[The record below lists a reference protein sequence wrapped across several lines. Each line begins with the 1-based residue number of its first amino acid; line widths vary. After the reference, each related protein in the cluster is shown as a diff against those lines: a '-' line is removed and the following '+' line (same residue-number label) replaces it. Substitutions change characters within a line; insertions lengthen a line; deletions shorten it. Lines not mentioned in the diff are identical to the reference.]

1 MTMQPQQGGGRSSW
15 PSSDDTALFNL
26 IVILLGVGVGAYL
39 LWMNY
44 HAQISSGVMA
54 FVHQE
59 IGWLGQITNR
69 FRLAD
74 QQMMNSDPSGVTL
87 ADLYGILH
95 ATGAYVR
102 IPAAAFIAILG
113 IFCSVFAA
121 PSRFRRAFD
130 VEGLLREQALRFPAA
145 RAFVRR
151 KLGLV
156 RLDEKAP
163 RPADY
168 ALTAGEW
175 LDRFV
180 CKTGEPFDDGR
191 AFDALAVQLGPTWK
205 GSASGTPIVRV
216 LFAAFALHMVE
227 RRDDAVAML
236 GEIATALDAG
246 RKEGASG
253 PSGDLVVP
261 SATLRRVE
269 ELLRDTRWYEEAERI
284 AGRHAFTMPALMAV
298 LNHARLRAGVLAPA
312 QFAWVKLIDRPL
324 WYALHSLGFESEGLG
339 RYAHPNARVEAAGA
353 RDHWATER
361 AAGRPIPWPSI
372 ARAIDALKVAHAQR
386 VKAVEI

>member
-1 MTMQPQQGGGRSSW
+1 MQPQHGGGRSSW
-15 PSSDDTALFNL
+15 PSGDDTALFNL
-26 IVILLGVGVGAYL
+26 IVILLGVGVGGYL
-39 LWMNY
+39 LWTNY
-44 HAQISSGVMA
+44 HATISGGVMSL
-54 FVHQE
+54 VHTE
-59 IGWLGQITNR
+59 IGWLDQVTGR
-69 FRLAD
+69 FRVAD

-95 ATGAYVR
+95 ATGAFVR
-102 IPAAAFIAILG
+102 FPAAAFIGILAF
-113 IFCSVFAA
+113 FCFVFAA
-121 PSRFRRAFD
+121 PSRFKRAFD
-130 VEGLLREQALRFPAA
+130 VEGLIREQALRFPGV

-151 KLGLV
+151 KLSLV

-168 ALTAGEW
+168 ALTASEW

-180 CKTGEPFDDGR
+180 CKAGAHFDDRR
-191 AFDALAVQLGPTWK
+191 AFDALSMQLGPTWEGVSK
-205 GSASGTPIVRV
+205 AAPIARV

-227 RRDDAVAML
+227 RLDDAVTML
-236 GEIATALDAG
+236 GEISTALDSN
-246 RKEGASG
+246 RKEGGSG
-253 PSGDLVVP
+253 PSTSLPVP
-261 SATLRRVE
+261 AATLRRVD
-269 ELLRDTRWYEEAERI
+269 ELLRDTRWYEEAVNV
-284 AGRHAFTMPALMAV
+284 ASRHAFTTPALMAV

-312 QFAWVKLIDRPL
+312 QFAWTKLIDRPL

-372 ARAIDALKVAHAQR
+372 ARAIDALRQAHAQR
-386 VKAVEI
+386 AQSTEI